1 MILNDA
7 NVDLAFQGFKTIY
20 TDAYTNAPAHYSKVA
35 MTVASGNRQETYGW
49 LGQFPQL
56 REWLDGERVIKDLEA
71 HSFTILNR
79 KFEST
84 VDIRREDFEDD
95 RLGLFKPMFAEMG
108 HLARQHPDELIF
120 GLLKDGFTT
129 PCFDGQNY
137 FDTEHQTPDADGNMV
152 PVSNMADG
160 TDAPWFLLDTSRA
173 IRPLIWQA
181 RVDYTFDMVN
191 RPNDERVFMTDKYLY
206 GVRARV
212 NAGFGLWQMAYAS
225 KQPLNLETYSSAR
238 AAMMELRGDK
248 GRILGITPTTL
259 VVPPRLEHQARLVL
273 NTETSDGGGSNPWK
287 NTAELIVTPYVT
299 V

>member
-1 MILNDA
+1 MILNEA
-7 NVDLAFQGFKTIY
+7 NVDLAFQGFKAIY

-35 MTVASGNRQETYGW
+35 MTVTSGNRQETYGW

-137 FDTEHQTPDADGNMV
+137 FDTEHQAPDAEGTIG

-160 TDAPWFLLDTSRA
+160 TEPPWFLLDTSRA
-173 IRPLIWQA
+173 VRPLIWQA

-191 RPNDERVFMTDKYLY
+191 RPSDERVFMTDKYLY
-206 GVRARV
+206 GVRAGECRV
-212 NAGFGLWQMAYAS
+212 RALADGLCQQGAA
-225 KQPLNLETYSSAR
+225 QPGELFQCARRDDGVARRQGPDPRDHADDTGGSAPP
-238 AAMMELRGDK
+238 G
-248 GRILGITPTTL
+248 TPGAHG
-259 VVPPRLEHQARLVL
+259 PEHRNQRWRRLEPVEEHR
-273 NTETSDGGGSNPWK
+273 
-287 NTAELIVTPYVT
+287 
-299 V
+299 